1 MNNRAPLCPG
11 IVRFIAEVA
20 VIYKNARSTDT
31 VERQRA
37 TYETLCRHFHE
48 PHPPGVL
55 TENTTIGH
63 VPVRIYRSTGTDAR
77 DAACII
83 YMHGGGWVLG
93 SVDTHDGTT
102 AQIAAETGAIVI
114 SIDYRLAPEHPFPAA
129 YKDCRAVLSAI
140 WRNAGPLGIDR
151 NRIVVAGDSAGAN
164 LAAALSMVARA
175 DRLPLAGQALIY
187 PVLCT
192 DPTLPSYIENAD
204 APMLRTVDMAHY
216 WYLYLG
222 LTPPRAW
229 INPLVAPVTAR
240 DHGNLPRA
248 LIMTAGH
255 DPVRDD
261 GVLYASRLAQ
271 AGVPVSYRCASDL
284 PHGYLRANRHS
295 PSAAREFAAL
305 CEGLRVMTGEG
316 APRHAARI

>member
-1 MNNRAPLCPG
+1 MHQTTPLCPG
-11 IVRFIAEVA
+11 IERFIAEVA
-20 VIYKNARSTDT
+20 VIYSSARSTDT
-31 VERQRA
+31 VEQQRA

-48 PHPPGVL
+48 PHPPGV
-55 TENTTIGH
+55 TAQDTMIGH
-63 VPVRIYRSTGTDAR
+63 VPVRVYRSAATNGHDAG
-77 DAACII
+77 CII
-83 YMHGGGWVLG
+83 YIHGGGWVLG
-93 SVDTHDGTT
+93 SVDTHDATT

-114 SIDYRLAPEHPFPAA
+114 SIDYRLAPEHPFPAG
-129 YKDCRAVLSAI
+129 YKDCRAVLAAV

-164 LAAALSMVARA
+164 LAAALTMVARA
-175 DRLPLAGQALIY
+175 DRLPLAGQALVY
-187 PVLCT
+187 PVLGT
-192 DPTLPSYIENAD
+192 DLTLPSYIENAD

-216 WYLYLG
+216 WQLYLG
-222 LTPPRAW
+222 LTPPRDW

-240 DHGNLPRA
+240 DHSNLPRA

-261 GVLYASRLAQ
+261 GTSYASRLAQ

-305 CEGLRVMTGEG
+305 CEGLRVMTE
-316 APRHAARI
+316 AYTARRTARI